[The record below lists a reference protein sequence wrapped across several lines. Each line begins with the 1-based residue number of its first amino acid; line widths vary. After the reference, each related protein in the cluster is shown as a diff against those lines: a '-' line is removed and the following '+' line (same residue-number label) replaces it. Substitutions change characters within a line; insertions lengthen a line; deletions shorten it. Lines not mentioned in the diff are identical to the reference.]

1 MFYTLFILIIAVFSL
16 FIGYGLGR
24 QKHKKEM
31 DLYWRN
37 LARYMA
43 PEAKSAMLKAMDD
56 YTDDLKKVKE
66 MLSADN

>member
-1 MFYTLFILIIAVFSL
+1 MFYTLFILIVAFFSL
-16 FIGYGLGR
+16 LVGYGLGR

-43 PEAKSAMLKAMDD
+43 PEAKSAMLKAMDE
-56 YTDDLKKVKE
+56 YTEDLKKVRE